1 MIKKGG
7 TTMAKEDCM
16 YRVRWKTRYDEGAEI
31 FFSEFQVNS
40 FISKRR
46 KILVSYS
53 VEKVYSNGKA

>member
-1 MIKKGG
+1 MS
-7 TTMAKEDCM
+7 KEDCM
-16 YRVRWKTRYDEGAEI
+16 YRVRWKTRYDEGTEI